1 MSKRE
6 LQELLQSNNPILPK
20 LRSMDQTQQTQHSPG
35 EGWQQLVEELQTDQQ
50 QQQQQQQLQPD
61 TEQQQLN
68 QEQPQQLQ
76 AEQHEPPQQQPEQQQ
91 QLHQHPPQQ
100 NAPGNL
106 PQPGPPQPP
115 QQNIHH
121 PITPPQQNLPH
132 PSIPPQPTV
141 PPQPTP
147 FPIPLPQP
155 PLSFHTNSPPQSRIP
170 LDSLPFKLSQ
180 FSGDPQENPSRFVKD
195 FRLAAT
201 ISSWPRELWSTA
213 FQLCLKGAARTW
225 FERLS
230 HIILQDPDHIFA
242 EFLRKYRP
250 SGIDWAAESL
260 FSNSIQAPYETVKQF
275 ANRTTELGG
284 RAGKSERDIL
294 HQFIKGLS
302 PPCTTHTLTQ
312 GPTTL
317 EEAINKATLYESA
330 MKFSQPSSLQHMTEG
345 QGDRP
350 KASQGHKRLWCS
362 FCGKQGHLLKNC
374 RVKKQKIKQH
384 NQ

>member
-1 MSKRE
+1 
-6 LQELLQSNNPILPK
+6 
-20 LRSMDQTQQTQHSPG
+20 MDQTQQTQHPPG
-35 EGWQQLVEELQTDQQ
+35 EGWQQLVEELQTD

-91 QLHQHPPQQ
+91 LQQQQLHQHPPQQ

-121 PITPPQQNLPH
+121 PIAAPQQNLPQ
-132 PSIPPQPTV
+132 PIIPPQLTV

-147 FPIPLPQP
+147 FPIHLPQP
-155 PLSFHTNSPPQSRIP
+155 SLSVRTNPLSQSRIP

-230 HIILQDPDHIFA
+230 PIILHF
-242 EFLRKYRP
+242 
-250 SGIDWAAESL
+250 
-260 FSNSIQAPYETVKQF
+260 
-275 ANRTTELGG
+275 
-284 RAGKSERDIL
+284 
-294 HQFIKGLS
+294 H
-302 PPCTTHTLTQ
+302 
-312 GPTTL
+312 
-317 EEAINKATLYESA
+317 
-330 MKFSQPSSLQHMTEG
+330 
-345 QGDRP
+345 
-350 KASQGHKRLWCS
+350 
-362 FCGKQGHLLKNC
+362 
-374 RVKKQKIKQH
+374 
-384 NQ
+384 

>member
-1 MSKRE
+1 M
-6 LQELLQSNNPILPK
+6 
-20 LRSMDQTQQTQHSPG
+20 
-35 EGWQQLVEELQTDQQ
+35 
-50 QQQQQQQLQPD
+50 
-61 TEQQQLN
+61 
-68 QEQPQQLQ
+68 
-76 AEQHEPPQQQPEQQQ
+76 
-91 QLHQHPPQQ
+91 
-100 NAPGNL
+100 
-106 PQPGPPQPP
+106 
-115 QQNIHH
+115 
-121 PITPPQQNLPH
+121 
-132 PSIPPQPTV
+132 
-141 PPQPTP
+141 
-147 FPIPLPQP
+147 
-155 PLSFHTNSPPQSRIP
+155 
-170 LDSLPFKLSQ
+170 
-180 FSGDPQENPSRFVKD
+180 KD

-230 HIILQDPDHIFA
+230 PIILQDPDHIFT

-260 FSNSIQAPYETVKQF
+260 FSNSIQVPYETVKQF

-302 PPCTTHTLTQ
+302 PPCRTHTVTQ

-330 MKFSQPSSLQHMTEG
+330 MKFSHPSSLQPMTEG
-345 QGDRP
+345 QGARP
-350 KASQGHKRLWCS
+350 KPVQGTTDFGAVFVGNKDTRS
-362 FCGKQGHLLKNC
+362 N
-374 RVKKQKIKQH
+374 KKQKIKQH

>member
-1 MSKRE
+1 M
-6 LQELLQSNNPILPK
+6 
-20 LRSMDQTQQTQHSPG
+20 
-35 EGWQQLVEELQTDQQ
+35 
-50 QQQQQQQLQPD
+50 
-61 TEQQQLN
+61 
-68 QEQPQQLQ
+68 
-76 AEQHEPPQQQPEQQQ
+76 
-91 QLHQHPPQQ
+91 
-100 NAPGNL
+100 
-106 PQPGPPQPP
+106 
-115 QQNIHH
+115 
-121 PITPPQQNLPH
+121 
-132 PSIPPQPTV
+132 

-147 FPIPLPQP
+147 FTIPLPQP
-155 PLSFHTNSPPQSRIP
+155 SLSVHTNSPPQSRIP

-230 HIILQDPDHIFA
+230 PIILQDPDHIFA

-275 ANRTTELGG
+275 ANRSRTTELGG
-284 RAGKSERDIL
+284 RTGKSERDIL

-302 PPCTTHTLTQ
+302 PPCRTHTLTQ

-350 KASQGHKRLWCS
+350 KASQGHKRLWCT

-374 RVKKQKIKQH
+374 RAKNRKSSNTTNEDRRNRQQQQTFQGQYRNNRSVRSDIVCFKCGKTGHIQRNCALSTDTVNNSFQTKTKETLFNSPRNSTTTQ
-384 NQ
+384 NLN